1 MANNAYPMDA
11 TVKQRLRAEVLL
23 AREAVGDALH
33 TAEARAL
40 SSHLP
45 AVVDG
50 AATVAAY
57 VPVGTEP
64 GSPEL
69 LDALLQ
75 LCSRVLLPVTK
86 TSANGT
92 PLPLRWGEYR
102 PGRLVPAQFG
112 LLEPPEPWL
121 PPTELATAGVLLVP
135 ALSVDRHGVR
145 LGRGAGFYDRSLGFR
160 DPSARVVA
168 VVRDDELVDAL
179 PVEPH
184 DITMTHALTPR
195 AGLVALSDGS

>member
-45 AVVDG
+45 A
-50 AATVAAY
+50 A
-57 VPVGTEP
+57 VGTEP

-86 TSANGT
+86 TFANGT

-184 DITMTHALTPR
+184 DIAMTHALTPR